1 MRDGILEKAEKMHS
15 MAALHSDA
23 DSLLLLVLSKLE
35 FARISTKK
43 KRKLARNTV
52 FFYIF
57 AIQREIAQKSV
68 FGQVTGPF

>member
-1 MRDGILEKAEKMHS
+1 MQS

-23 DSLLLLVLSKLE
+23 DSLLLLFLFKLE

-43 KRKLARNTV
+43 KTKSSWKYI

-57 AIQREIAQKSV
+57 ASQRQIAQKSV